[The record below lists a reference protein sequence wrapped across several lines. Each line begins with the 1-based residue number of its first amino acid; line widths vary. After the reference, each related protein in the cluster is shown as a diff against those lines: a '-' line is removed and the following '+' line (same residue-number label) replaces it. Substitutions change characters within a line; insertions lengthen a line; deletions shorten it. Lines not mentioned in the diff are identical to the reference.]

1 MKPIYIRLL
10 DICIIAHPTDTA
22 KMVSGGRDPAG
33 MLTQQAVI
41 NVTQH
46 TAREDSLGVREPE
59 CGVVVRTNGKNKQTR
74 KK

>member
-22 KMVSGGRDPAG
+22 EIVVVGGFEVRGLDPAG

-46 TAREDSLGVREPE
+46 TAE
-59 CGVVVRTNGKNKQTR
+59 RTAWGPGAGMWRDRKNG
-74 KK
+74 

>member
-10 DICIIAHPTDTA
+10 DICIIIAHPTDTA
-22 KMVSGGRDPAG
+22 EMVRGGGGGRDPAG

-46 TAREDSLGVREPE
+46 TAE
-59 CGVVVRTNGKNKQTR
+59 RTAWGPGAGMWRGRKNG
-74 KK
+74 